1 MHRAPTDPALVSAG
15 LRLIPFLLNS
25 SSEWLQEHARSAKAF
40 HLREVYLFF
49 HLREVY
55 FLLSLAISPRSKK
68 KKKKKERKKK
78 KKRVKRSLTG
88 ETLQYFPLLHKSS
101 IGGLEERVFPAKVFD
116 RRNVY
121 VYFPSYPVVRTSAS
135 EGL

>member
-15 LRLIPFLLNS
+15 LRLIPCLLNS
-25 SSEWLQEHARSAKAF
+25 SSEWLQEHALSAKAF
-40 HLREVYLFF
+40 HLREVYFFF

-55 FLLSLAISPRSKK
+55 FLLSLAIFSPRSKK
-68 KKKKKERKKK
+68 KKKKKKK

-101 IGGLEERVFPAKVFD
+101 IGGLEERVFPAEVFE